1 MSEQVQ
7 NQNEEQNQPQVN
19 FAIPNHSQRRNMLRN
34 QKVLKIKN
42 ELHGMSKSA
51 VEFREAQRES
61 GRKIHEAN
69 LDRLEQQQA
78 QLIESKLT
86 AVKAGWDSL
95 GYNEEEVAMLE
106 EAWMLTTF
114 KNKKTW
120 HTDKKKA
127 RKLMKQAEESKTQ
140 RNNQ

>member
-51 VEFREAQRES
+51 VEFREAQREN

-69 LDRLEQQQA
+69 LDRLEQQHA
-78 QLIESKLT
+78 QSTESKLT
-86 AVKAGWDSL
+86 AVKEGWTSC